1 MPKKSTSEE
10 VKKTKAVASKSKKTK
25 DSDIEAAKVLKLDE
39 LGWGGFLSWLWFAQ
53 KAVQKKEEYED
64 ETIIMTAPKKQK
76 EVIKEEPKIL
86 KKRDDFISW
95 VFSGKID
102 PNAPRREKKPVVVE
116 QPKVEEKPTVRKEPD
131 LAFFEWVK
139 RYEVPKKPGQAQQGQ
154 RPWQPYQGQRP
165 NQNYQG
171 QKPNQ
176 NYQWQ
181 KKGPYQQP
189 QKPSAPTPAKRV
201 EKTATTSANLVKKQE
216 IIIEDKIT
224 VKEFSEKMGIP
235 LPEVMKKL
243 MQNKIMT
250 SVTASL
256 DFDTATLIA
265 EDLWVI
271 VKKKEV
277 QLNLESFLS
286 GDLQSILA
294 LDKDAQHKE
303 SRPPIV
309 TVMGHVDHGKT
320 SLLDYLRKTVVAEW
334 EAWWITQSIWA
345 SVVEHDGKQIC
356 FIDTPGHEL
365 FTSLRARWAKLTNIA
380 VIVVAADD
388 SVMPQTIESI
398 GHAKAAGVPI
408 IVAITKIDKPGK
420 NVDQIKQDL
429 AKYEVIPEDR
439 GGDVPVIGISSKT
452 GQGIPELLENILLQT
467 EMLDLK
473 FNPDRA
479 AAGVVLDAHKD
490 PKQGV
495 VSTIIVMTGT
505 LKVWDIVVAYDTYG
519 KVRRMQDWKGK
530 NIQKVIGGEPVQIL
544 GITHLPE
551 PGRIIEVVSSEKEA
565 QQRVSAVVE
574 HEKKSSPESAIQQF
588 LTGLKSGGKEAA
600 ELRLILKSDGSSS
613 IEALKQA
620 VAGIQLPK
628 NVTIK
633 IVHTDVWHFN
643 DSDISL
649 AQASGALLLGF
660 NISLN
665 AILKKKAENLKI
677 EMKSF
682 DIIYELTDYLDKLLQ
697 GMIEYEK
704 QEVVVG
710 KLEVLGIFYSKNRDM
725 TIWGKILEGKA
736 KNKLKFRILRGDEI
750 LGNGE
755 IVSLHKNKD
764 QVKEMGE
771 WEECGI
777 KVLTAKRI
785 EVWDI
790 LEFWEMQEIRD

>member
-1 MPKKSTSEE
+1 MPKKSASEE
-10 VKKTKAVASKSKKTK
+10 AKKTKVVVSKSKKTK
-25 DSDIEAAKVLKLDE
+25 DSDGETAKVLKIDE
-39 LGWGGFLSWLWFAQ
+39 LGGGGFLSGLGFAQ
-53 KAVQKKEEYED
+53 KAAQKVDQYED
-64 ETIIMTAPKKQK
+64 DTIVAKPAKPKEIIKQ
-76 EVIKEEPKIL
+76 EPIIA
-86 KKRDDFISW
+86 KKRDDFISG

-102 PNAPRREKKPVVVE
+102 PNAPRKEKKPE
-116 QPKVEEKPTVRKEPD
+116 PPKPQEKPTARKEPD
-131 LAFFEWVK
+131 LAFFDGVK
-139 RYEVPKKPGQAQQGQ
+139 RYEVPKKPVQTQGQ
-154 RPWQPYQGQRP
+154 RPGQRQPYQGQRRGAP
-165 NQNYQG
+165 QQNQR
-171 QKPNQ
+171 P
-176 NYQWQ
+176 
-181 KKGPYQQP
+181 
-189 QKPSAPTPAKRV
+189 AATPTPAKKI
-201 EKTATTSANLVKKQE
+201 EKIATTSENLVKKQE
-216 IIIEDKIT
+216 IIIEGKIT

-235 LPEVMKKL
+235 LPEVMKTL
-243 MQNKIMT
+243 MKNKIMT
-250 SVTASL
+250 SITASL
-256 DFDTATLIA
+256 DFDTASLIA
-265 EDLWVI
+265 EELGVI

-294 LDKDAQHKE
+294 LDKDAEHKE

-320 SLLDYLRKTVVAEW
+320 SLLDYLRKTVVAEG
-334 EAWWITQSIWA
+334 EAGGITQGIGA

-365 FTSLRARWAKLTNIA
+365 FTSLRARGAKLTNIA

-388 SVMPQTIESI
+388 SVMPQTVESI

-473 FNPDRA
+473 FNPERA

-505 LKVWDIVVAYDTYG
+505 LKVGDIVVAYDTYG

-530 NIQKVIGGEPVQIL
+530 SIQKAIGGEPVQIL
-544 GITHLPE
+544 GITNLPE
-551 PGRIIEVVSSEKEA
+551 PGRIVEVVSSEKEA
-565 QQRVSAVVE
+565 QQRIAAVVE
-574 HEKKSSPESAIQQF
+574 FEKKANSESAIQQF
-588 LTGLKSGGKEAA
+588 ITGLQSGGKEAA

-620 VAGIQLPK
+620 VDGIQLPK

-633 IVHTDVWHFN
+633 IIHTDVGHFN

-704 QEVVVG
+704 HEVVVG
-710 KLEVLGIFYSKNRDM
+710 KLEVLGIFYSKFKDM
-725 TIWGKILEGKA
+725 TIGGRIIEGKA
-736 KNKLKFRILRGDEI
+736 KNKLKFRILRGEEI
-750 LGNGE
+750 LGNGD

-764 QVKEMGE
+764 QVKEMNEG
-771 WEECGI
+771 EECGI
-777 KVLTAKRI
+777 KVLTGKKI
-785 EVWDI
+785 EIGDI
-790 LEFWEMQEIRD
+790 LEFLEMQEIRD

>member
-1 MPKKSTSEE
+1 MPKKTPEE
-10 VKKTKAVASKSKKTK
+10 EAKKTKVTSSKTKKTK
-25 DSDIEAAKVLKLDE
+25 EESDSSKVLKMDE
-39 LGWGGFLSWLWFAQ
+39 LGGGWFLSWLGFSQ
-53 KAVQKKEEYED
+53 KAVVEKVDED
-64 ETIIMTAPKKQK
+64 EDDTLVITPSKTNISK
-76 EVIKEEPKIL
+76 EKPREE

-102 PNAPRREKKPVVVE
+102 PNAPRKEK
-116 QPKVEEKPTVRKEPD
+116 KVEEKKPSKGPD
-131 LAFFEWVK
+131 LAFFDGVK
-139 RYEVPKKPGQAQQGQ
+139 RYEAPKKPQQWWQ
-154 RPWQPYQGQRP
+154 HRPTHTSHKK
-165 NQNYQG
+165 
-171 QKPNQ
+171 KPHHNEPR
-176 NYQWQ
+176 
-181 KKGPYQQP
+181 K
-189 QKPSAPTPAKRV
+189 ATPTPAKKV
-201 EKTATTSANLVKKQE
+201 EKIATTSANLVKKAE

-235 LPEVMKKL
+235 LPQVMKKL
-243 MQNKIMT
+243 MENKIMT
-250 SVTASL
+250 SITASL
-256 DFDTATLIA
+256 DFDTASLIA
-265 EDLWVI
+265 EDLGVS

-277 QLNLESFLS
+277 HLELESFLS

-294 LDKDAQHKE
+294 LDKDAEHKE

-320 SLLDYLRKTVVAEW
+320 SLLDYLRKTIVADG
-334 EAWWITQSIWA
+334 EAWGITQSIWA
-345 SVVEHDGKQIC
+345 SVVEHDNKQIC

-388 SVMPQTIESI
+388 SVMPQTVESI

-420 NVDQIKQDL
+420 NIEQIKQDL
-429 AKYEVIPEDR
+429 AKHELIPEDR
-439 GGDVPVIGISSKT
+439 WGDVPVIGISSKT

-479 AAGVVLDAHKD
+479 AAGVVLDANKD
-490 PKQGV
+490 PKQWV

-505 LKVWDIVVAYDTYG
+505 LKVGDIIVAYNTYG

-530 NIQKVIGGEPVQIL
+530 SIQKAIGGEPVQIL
-544 GITHLPE
+544 GITDLPE
-551 PGRIIEVVSSEKEA
+551 PGRIIEVVSNEKEA
-565 QQRVSAVVE
+565 QQRVTAVKE
-574 HEKKSSPESAIQQF
+574 HEKKASPESAIQQF
-588 LTGLKSGGKEAA
+588 LSWLNSDGKEAA
-600 ELRLILKSDGSSS
+600 ELKLILKSDGSSS
-613 IEALKQA
+613 LEALKQA
-620 VAGIQLPK
+620 VDGVPLPK

-633 IVHTDVWHFN
+633 VVHSDVGHFS

-682 DIIYELTDYLDKLLQ
+682 DIIYELTDYLNNILQ
-697 GMIEYEK
+697 WMIEYEK
-704 QEVVVG
+704 QEVVIG
-710 KLEVLGIFYSKNRDM
+710 KLDVLGIFYSKGKDM
-725 TIWGKILEGKA
+725 TIGGKVIEGKA
-736 KNKLKFRILRGDEI
+736 KDKLKFRILRGEEI
-750 LGNGE
+750 LGNGD

-764 QVKEMGE
+764 QVKEMNE
-771 WEECGI
+771 WEECGL
-777 KVLTAKRI
+777 KVLAGKRI
-785 EVWDI
+785 EVGDI
-790 LEFWEMQEIRD
+790 LEFWEMQEIKE

>member
-1 MPKKSTSEE
+1 MPKKSASEE
-10 VKKTKAVASKSKKTK
+10 AKKTKAVASKSKKTK
-25 DSDIEAAKVLKLDE
+25 DSSDGESAKVLKLDE
-39 LGWGGFLSWLWFAQ
+39 LGGWGFLSWLGFAQ
-53 KAVQKKEEYED
+53 KAAQKAKEEYED
-64 ETIIMTAPKKQK
+64 DTIVVTPSRPKEPVVK
-76 EVIKEEPKIL
+76 KEEPKQP
-86 KKRDDFISW
+86 KERTDFISS

-102 PNAPRREKKPVVVE
+102 PNAPRKEKKPVIQE
-116 QPKVEEKPTVRKEPD
+116 TPKVEEKHVRKEPD
-131 LAFFEWVK
+131 LAFFDWVK
-139 RYEVPKKPGQAQQGQ
+139 RYEAPKKPGQPQAPQQQ
-154 RPWQPYQGQRP
+154 RQGTWQPYQGKHP
-165 NQNYQG
+165 YHGQN
-171 QKPNQ
+171 
-176 NYQWQ
+176 QWQ
-181 KKGPYQQP
+181 KGKPVQQ
-189 QKPSAPTPAKRV
+189 QAAPTPAKKV
-201 EKTATTSANLVKKQE
+201 EKIATTSANLVKKQE
-216 IIIEDKIT
+216 IMIEEKIT

-256 DFDTATLIA
+256 DFDTAALIA
-265 EDLWVI
+265 EELGVS
-271 VKKKEV
+271 VKRKEIT
-277 QLNLESFLS
+277 LNLESFLS

-294 LDKDAQHKE
+294 LDKDAEHKE

-320 SLLDYLRKTVVAEW
+320 SLLDYLRKTIVAEG
-334 EAWWITQSIWA
+334 EAGGITQSIWA
-345 SVVEHDGKQIC
+345 SVVEHNGKQIC

-365 FTSLRARWAKLTNIA
+365 FTSLRARGAKLTNIA

-388 SVMPQTIESI
+388 SVMPQTVESI
-398 GHAKAAGVPI
+398 WHAKAAGVPI

-420 NVDQIKQDL
+420 NVEQIKQDL

-479 AAGVVLDAHKD
+479 AAGVILDAHKD

-530 NIQKVIGGEPVQIL
+530 SILKAIGGEPVQIL
-544 GITHLPE
+544 GITNLPE
-551 PGRIIEVVSSEKEA
+551 PGRIIEVVANEKEA
-565 QQRVSAVVE
+565 QQRVAAVVE

-628 NVTIK
+628 NVNIK
-633 IVHTDVWHFN
+633 IVHTDVGHFN

-697 GMIEYEK
+697 GMIEFEK
-704 QEVVVG
+704 HEVVVG
-710 KLEVLGIFYSKNRDM
+710 KLEVLGIFYSKGKDM
-725 TIWGKILEGKA
+725 TIWGKIIEGKA

-750 LGNGE
+750 LGNGD

-764 QVKEMGE
+764 QVKEMNEG
-771 WEECGI
+771 EECGV
-777 KVLTAKRI
+777 KVLAGKRI
-785 EVWDI
+785 EVGDI